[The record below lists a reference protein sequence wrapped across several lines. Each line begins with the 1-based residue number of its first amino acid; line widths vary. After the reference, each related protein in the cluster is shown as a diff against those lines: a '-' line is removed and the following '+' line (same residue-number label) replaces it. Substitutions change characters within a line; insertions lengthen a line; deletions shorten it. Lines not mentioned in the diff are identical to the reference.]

1 VFTFLEKSFQDK
13 LMYELDRRGIHLFQK
28 KSYAL
33 DEVENALRAIFG
45 EEGAKLIIERIR
57 TELRKD

>member
-1 VFTFLEKSFQDK
+1 
-13 LMYELDRRGIHLFQK
+13 MYELDRRGIHLFQK